1 MEWADRCDRRRFH
14 QEHTD
19 DMETTTST
27 RESRLRRS
35 LAKHGMILRKSR
47 SRTWT
52 VDNHQ
57 GYMIVDADRNAVVA
71 GGRFDLSLD
80 DVEQWANAS

>member
-1 MEWADRCDRRRFH
+1 MS
-14 QEHTD
+14 
-19 DMETTTST
+19 TTTT
-27 RESRLRRS
+27 PRESRFRRS
-35 LAKHGMILRKSR
+35 LAKDGMILRKSR

-80 DVEQWANAS
+80 DVEQWANGN